1 MKARSVV
8 FTHVQWPFTVFGLP
22 PRLMVLAIS
31 PAALVYGLTILL
43 GGVALSMIAFAVVLA
58 VGLAFAYRLAR
69 RDRHVDSVAL
79 ASAGFWGVSP
89 RRWLLAGAS
98 PAARSWGTSV

>member
-8 FTHVQWPFTVFGLP
+8 FIHVQWPFTIFGLP
-22 PRLMVLAIS
+22 PALMLLAVG
-31 PAALVYGLTILL
+31 PAGAVYGLAILL
-43 GGVALSMIAFAVVLA
+43 GGVALSMIAFALVLA
-58 VGLAFAYRLAR
+58 AGLAAAYRLAR

-79 ASAGFWGVSP
+79 AVALFWKVSP

-98 PAARSWGTSV
+98 PAARSRRTRP